1 MPAWTR
7 VNAPELC
14 DASLLFGA
22 RVEFDCMAY
31 RP

>member
-7 VNAPELC
+7 VNAPELSELPVFAHAAIAG
-14 DASLLFGA
+14 DH
-22 RVEFDCMAY
+22 